1 MKRALSLSEDAQRR
15 RETQRTLSLAS
26 KGTFIDEARA
36 FLKSKGYKLG
46 EAKTDLRAGITSYLV
61 TTPQGKT
68 EWWTSKQILKFMGRK
83 R

>member
-1 MKRALSLSEDAQRR
+1 MKRILSLSDDARLRADKRALSLA
-15 RETQRTLSLAS
+15 A
-26 KGTFIDEARA
+26 GTFIDEARA

-46 EAKTDLRAGITSYLV
+46 EAKTDLKAKITSYKV
-61 TTPQGKT
+61 TTPDGAV